1 MVHQASD
8 ADLESVSQTLKAP
21 LDLAVKPVVRAGAAL
36 DKTLAPSKQ
45 TRDIRNLRAGKAP
58 SRLVVDALGA
68 KPRLAW
74 EAMTVGRQSDGT
86 PSRLAT
92 YVDARTGTVIR
103 RVEGIHTADGQGTSL
118 DSGTVPIS
126 VTQNGSTFTLT
137 DAAHGNAATP
147 DMQNKE
153 DSILCTL
160 FGIGCSNGVAYSSPD
175 ASFGTGTNADRESA
189 AVDAHYGGA
198 TTFDYFKT
206 CRAAT
211 ASSATAPAHPAGST
225 TATATS
231 TPSGTARR

>member
-1 MVHQASD
+1 M
-8 ADLESVSQTLKAP
+8 
-21 LDLAVKPVVRAGAAL
+21 KPVVRAGAAL

-74 EAMTVGRQSDGT
+74 EVKTVGRQSDGT

-118 DSGTVPIS
+118 YSGTVPIS

-137 DAAHGNAATP
+137 DADPRQRGDHRHAEQGGL
-147 DMQNKE
+147 
-153 DSILCTL
+153 ILCTL

-175 ASFGTGTNADRESA
+175 ASLRHGDQRQ
-189 AVDAHYGGA
+189 
-198 TTFDYFKT
+198 
-206 CRAAT
+206 
-211 ASSATAPAHPAGST
+211 P
-225 TATATS
+225 
-231 TPSGTARR
+231 